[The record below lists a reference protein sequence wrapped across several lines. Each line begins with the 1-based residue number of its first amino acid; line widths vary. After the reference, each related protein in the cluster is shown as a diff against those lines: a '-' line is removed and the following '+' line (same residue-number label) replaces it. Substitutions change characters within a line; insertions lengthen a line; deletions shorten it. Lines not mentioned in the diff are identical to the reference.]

1 MFIHL
6 AWGWCQTCSPA
17 NMIMYIRSEWVRQ
30 KIYISHVSVTDPSA
44 PYPHPVCFNLVS
56 VATSFLFYSKHL
68 LCSEIYFLDASP
80 VWLKLMNITFCCD
93 PLILLLC
100 HNCWHFHSNS
110 SAVVYRFSNASAD
123 NFELKL
129 SSATVD
135 FEATAKSSGS
145 RSDFDLTS
153 RGSGSKSYTSKKCG
167 FLIRLLKCKTPT
179 FR

>member
-17 NMIMYIRSEWVRQ
+17 NMIMYTWSEWVRQ
-30 KIYISHVSVTDPSA
+30 KIYISHVSVTDASA

-68 LCSEIYFLDASP
+68 LCSEIYFLEASP

-110 SAVVYRFSNASAD
+110 SAVVYRFSNVSAD
-123 NFELKL
+123 NWAKL
-129 SSATVD
+129 SDSWLWSHGQV
-135 FEATAKSSGS
+135 
-145 RSDFDLTS
+145 
-153 RGSGSKSYTSKKCG
+153 
-167 FLIRLLKCKTPT
+167 
-179 FR
+179 FRFQVWLWFNQQKFWIKVLHKQEVWVSH